1 MSAADGKR
9 LADHGARPTRCNKC
23 TSQVVQRLRAVGHD
37 VELVRIVTEGDV
49 RPVDSTPGEGMFVTA
64 LASVLKRREIEIAA
78 HSARDVPLEE
88 DPELL
93 TAAYPGIHSWP
104 IWASRSTG
112 STKSESCTRSTRPIT
127 RTAANLLL
135 GLWVST
141 RNRAAF
147 SWRPDSLCLSQAVR
161 CAWV

>member
-1 MSAADGKR
+1 MKIR
-9 LADHGARPTRCNKC
+9 LGTRG
-23 TSQVVQRLRAVGHD
+23 SMLALAQSEVVVQRLRAVGHD

-64 LASVLKRREIEIAA
+64 LASVLKRREIDIAA

-147 SWRPDSLCLSQAVR
+147 SWRPDSLCLSQSR
-161 CAWV
+161 

>member
-1 MSAADGKR
+1 MIARSPREGLDPAKAPRCGSPTERRKRRKRWSSATWPSTSPGWAGSGEDPPRDAGFD
-9 LADHGARPTRCNKC
+9 AGAGTR
-23 TSQVVQRLRAVGHD
+23 RGGRAAPSRGCHD

-64 LASVLKRREIEIAA
+64 LASVLKRREIDIAA

-112 STKSESCTRSTRPIT
+112 STKS
-127 RTAANLLL
+127 
-135 GLWVST
+135 
-141 RNRAAF
+141 
-147 SWRPDSLCLSQAVR
+147 
-161 CAWV
+161 